1 MKTKDNFPEGA
12 KVTNDGQTFGS
23 NNSKGFKATGDSP
36 NDDVKKK

>member
-1 MKTKDNFPEGA
+1 MKSKDNFLEGA

-23 NNSKGFKATGDSP
+23 KTNKGNHATGNSP